1 MLPEVNCEMN
11 RYVQEDLGV
20 DENYGEIYGFGDS
33 MTELGP
39 IAYDLRFSAI
49 EEGNNICRLIG
60 MGF

>member
-1 MLPEVNCEMN
+1 MN